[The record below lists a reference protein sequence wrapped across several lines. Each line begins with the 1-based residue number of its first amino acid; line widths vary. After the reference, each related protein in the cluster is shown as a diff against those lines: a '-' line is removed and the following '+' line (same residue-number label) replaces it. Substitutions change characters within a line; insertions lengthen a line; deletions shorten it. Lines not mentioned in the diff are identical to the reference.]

1 MANIIRIR
9 NLEPERD
16 LNNVLIP
23 VDKNEY
29 GEYAR
34 VIHINDL
41 RDWILSGYTPI
52 IPTTTAGPPTD
63 CTLLGY
69 LECTLDCGLSGYIS
83 CGVCDLEGVIDCSP

>member
-52 IPTTTAGPPTD
+52 IPTTTESPV
-63 CTLLGY
+63 LLCVLDGNI
-69 LECTLDCGLSGYIS
+69 ECLL
-83 CGVCDLEGVIDCSP
+83 CDLDGIIECCDLDGIIECST

>member
-41 RDWILSGYTPI
+41 RDWILSGYTPV
-52 IPTTTAGPPTD
+52 IPTTTASPV
-63 CTLLGY
+63 
-69 LECTLDCGLSGYIS
+69 LD
-83 CGVCDLEGVIDCSP
+83 CDLEGDIECLLCDLDGIIECCDLDGIIECST

>member
-52 IPTTTAGPPTD
+52 IPTTTAAPPTD
-63 CTLLGY
+63 CGLTGII
-69 LECTLDCGLSGYIS
+69 ECTLDCNIQGIAVCFDCTLV
-83 CGVCDLEGVIDCSP
+83 GVCDP

>member
-9 NLEPERD
+9 NLEPEYD

-29 GEYAR
+29 GQYAK

-41 RDWILSGYTPI
+41 RDWILSGYTPV
-52 IPTTTAGPPTD
+52 IPTTTMAPPLD
-63 CTLLGY
+63 CTLEGI
-69 LECTLDCGLSGYIS
+69 LECSLDCS
-83 CGVCDLEGVIDCSP
+83 LEGIIECDVIESLNEPLIT

>member
-41 RDWILSGYTPI
+41 RDWILSGYTPV
-52 IPTTTAGPPTD
+52 IPTTTASPILG
-63 CTLLGY
+63 CTLEGTI
-69 LECTLDCGLSGYIS
+69 ECSLDCVLDGIIECL
-83 CGVCDLEGVIDCSP
+83 DCILDGEIECSV